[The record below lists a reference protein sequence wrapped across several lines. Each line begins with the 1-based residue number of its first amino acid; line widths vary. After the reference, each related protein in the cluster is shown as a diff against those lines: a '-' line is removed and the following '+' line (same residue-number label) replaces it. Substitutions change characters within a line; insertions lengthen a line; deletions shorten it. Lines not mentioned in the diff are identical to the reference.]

1 MSITKYPDTN
11 CSVNEQY
18 RKKYDSDGNP
28 YYEKCGEVNISE
40 YVNSF
45 GNVAS
50 LDAILSRISYM
61 PASEKIKALQM
72 RSDGMEGDSRAI
84 PKDGTEGFLLLKK
97 YEHVLPDISERLK
110 NGESLDSILK
120 SIYTAQNTAKDP
132 ETVIVHDTQES
143 EVNADGKN

>member
-11 CSVNEQY
+11 SPVNKQY

-28 YYEKCGEVNISE
+28 YYEECGEVNISE
-40 YVNSF
+40 FVNSF

-50 LDAILSRISYM
+50 LDSILSRISYM
-61 PASEKIKALQM
+61 PPSEKIKALQM

-84 PKDGTEGFLLLKK
+84 PKDGTDAFLLLKK
-97 YEHVLPDISERLK
+97 YEHVLPVISERLK

-120 SIYTAQNTAKDP
+120 SISSAQKFSTAAVTKDV
-132 ETVIVHDTQES
+132 EISQES
-143 EVNADGKN
+143 EVIN

>member
-11 CSVNEQY
+11 SPVNKQY
-18 RKKYDSDGNP
+18 RKKYDTDGNP
-28 YYEKCGEVNISE
+28 YYEEVGEVDISE

-61 PASEKIKALQM
+61 PVSEKIKALNM
-72 RSDGMEGDSRAI
+72 RADGMEGDSRVI
-84 PKDGTEGFLLLKK
+84 PKDGTDAFLLLKK
-97 YEHVLPDISERLK
+97 YEDILPGISERLK

-120 SIYTAQNTAKDP
+120 SIYSAQTVKEDP
-132 ETVIVHDTQES
+132 KTEIVQNTQES
-143 EVNADGKN
+143 EVIING

>member
-1 MSITKYPDTN
+1 MSITKYPNTN
-11 CSVNEQY
+11 SPVNKQY

-28 YYEKCGEVNISE
+28 YYEEVGEVNISE

-61 PASEKIKALQM
+61 PVSEKIKALNM

-84 PKDGTEGFLLLKK
+84 PKDGTDAFLLLKK
-97 YEHVLPDISERLK
+97 YEDILPGISERLK
-110 NGESLDSILK
+110 KGESLDSILK
-120 SIYTAQNTAKDP
+120 SIYSAQKSSSSADP
-132 ETVIVHDTQES
+132 ETVQTTQES
-143 EVNADGKN
+143 EVINNG